1 MGCLAESEN
10 IFGNLFFYTL
20 EEKSRLKFLKLVHHI
35 LSIYYGFLLWKK
47 NAFKDKRVS
56 FTLKGIFK
64 L

>member
-1 MGCLAESEN
+1 MGCVAESEN

-47 NAFKDKRVS
+47 NAFKVKE
-56 FTLKGIFK
+56 TLLSLKAFF
-64 L
+64 

>member
-35 LSIYYGFLLWKK
+35 LNIYYGFLLWKK
-47 NAFKDKRVS
+47 MLSKIKEF
-56 FTLKGIFK
+56 L
-64 L
+64 LL